1 MSKRRV
7 SVFDENIAAEK
18 ADLVMQIANLKAKL
32 DLLKYRQPK
41 IEGHT
46 NVRRIAAAPDISEGL
61 QSSGHS
67 RDRSAKAR
75 REPLVLKI

>member
-1 MSKRRV
+1 MRKRRL

-32 DLLKYRQPK
+32 DLLNYRQPK

-46 NVRRIAAAPDISEGL
+46 NVRRISHRCEGRRHSCLKPDRQAVQI
-61 QSSGHS
+61 
-67 RDRSAKAR
+67 AR
-75 REPLVLKI
+75 RSS

>member
-1 MSKRRV
+1 MPLAGGEISSPTNLRAIEVAEAPVSKRCVMRKRRL

-46 NVRRIAAAPDISEGL
+46 NVRR
-61 QSSGHS
+61 
-67 RDRSAKAR
+67 DRR
-75 REPLVLKI
+75 

>member
-1 MSKRRV
+1 MRKRRV

-46 NVRRIAAAPDISEGL
+46 NIRRTAAAPRVSEGL
-61 QSSGHS
+61 QSSGN
-67 RDRSAKAR
+67 DRS
-75 REPLVLKI
+75 